1 MKGRGRVG
9 ALACRSGDPG
19 TVVDV
24 MVLRG
29 PDAAVDGAGRGAAVG
44 GSARRAV
51 VLRDL
56 AQRESAQ
63 RAVVLKELAQRELV
77 EWDVVARESGVD
89 VGVLGSGSSAVDSAT
104 AVWTGSR

>member
-1 MKGRGRVG
+1 MPVGAAAVKGRGRVG

-51 VLRDL
+51 VLKEL
-56 AQRESAQ
+56 A
-63 RAVVLKELAQRELV
+63 LKELAQRELV